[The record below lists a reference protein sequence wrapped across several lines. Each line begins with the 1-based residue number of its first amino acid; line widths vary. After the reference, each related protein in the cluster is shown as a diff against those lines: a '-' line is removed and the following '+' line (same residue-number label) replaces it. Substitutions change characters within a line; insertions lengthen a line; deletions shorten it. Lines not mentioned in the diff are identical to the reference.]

1 MTIDSRIDAIDSTP
15 RLTVEL
21 VPRTCWFS
29 NVRDRVSREDWD
41 RMRSR
46 VYEHAGSRCE
56 VCRGR
61 GSKHPVECHEVWEY
75 DERTAVQRLVR
86 MIALCPA
93 CHEVKHMGLAGIKGR
108 GEIAAAH
115 LAEVNGWTAQV
126 TARYIEE
133 AFAVWEARSA
143 RTWSLDVSALA
154 AYGIDPAIIAEAN
167 GTSAKDRS
175 QGAAAAT
182 AEVRNCEVRVIPQS
196 EIDSY
201 IDHLMYES

>member
-1 MTIDSRIDAIDSTP
+1 MTINAIDSGP

-56 VCRGR
+56 VCGGR

-93 CHEVKHMGLAGIKGR
+93 CHEVKHIGLAGIKGR
-108 GEIAAAH
+108 GEIAAKH
-115 LAEVNGWTAQV
+115 LAAVNDWTAQL
-126 TARYIEE
+126 TAQYIDQ
-133 AFAVWEARSA
+133 AFVAWEKRSA

-154 AYGIDPAIIAEAN
+154 AYGIDPLVIAEAN
-167 GTSAKDRS
+167 EVPAEDRS
-175 QGAAAAT
+175 QTAAVAT
-182 AEVRNCEVRVIPQS
+182 AEVRSCEVRVIQQS

>member
-1 MTIDSRIDAIDSTP
+1 MTIDAIDSAP

-21 VPRTCWFS
+21 VPRMCWFS
-29 NVRDRVSREDWD
+29 NVRDRVSRTDWD
-41 RMRSR
+41 RMRSQ

-56 VCRGR
+56 VCGGR

-75 DERTAVQRLVR
+75 AERTAVQRLVR

-115 LAEVNGWTAQV
+115 LAEVNGWTPQV
-126 TARYIEE
+126 TARYIDQ
-133 AFAVWEARSA
+133 AFAMWEERSA

-154 AYGIDPAIIAEAN
+154 AYGIDPRVIAEAN
-167 GTSAKDRS
+167 GTSAEDRS
-175 QGAAAAT
+175 QRAAVAT
-182 AEVRNCEVRVIPQS
+182 TEVRSCEVRVIPQS
-196 EIDSY
+196 ELDSY
-201 IDHLMYES
+201 IDHLMYEL